1 MSKALMTYLSN
12 PIGQRMLARG
22 LAKAH
27 ADSCERPESYF
38 SVYFTEGTSCLSID
52 VSESKEHDGCVHGGR
67 KMHLRTYRGMWD
79 SYPVMSDVEEQ
90 LTERQI
96 DVIDQKDLERI
107 CEEVQDGLTV
117 QYERFEY

>member
-1 MSKALMTYLSN
+1 
-12 PIGQRMLARG
+12 
-22 LAKAH
+22 
-27 ADSCERPESYF
+27 
-38 SVYFTEGTSCLSID
+38 
-52 VSESKEHDGCVHGGR
+52 
-67 KMHLRTYRGMWD
+67 MHLRTYRGMWD

-107 CEEVQDGLTV
+107 CEDVQEGLTV